1 MTEDNENDNYGDDD
15 SDPEDHQPVIPL
27 MLLEAVAPR
36 APLTKAYQLGADGQ
50 PEKVSGYGGK
60 ERPYKFRIVG
70 EYYEPSLD
78 FVCRLLK
85 RAQTEPYWCVVAAG
99 RADPQRDKNELIRRT
114 VYRQSDGAQPDLVI
128 GARSWLV
135 ADLDGPQLDVDPIDL
150 QALARAARAI
160 LPKELQNAACA
171 IQLSASHGFKPGVH
185 AHLWFRLSRPVYHD
199 DLSAWADAQ
208 EPVQGVDWSLLR
220 PAQIHFVAAP
230 VLLGGLADPCKE
242 RVALVPGDTPVAE
255 LVIPDRAI
263 VAARVRAK
271 HGPVQVDWS
280 DVAARATQTSAYGR
294 KALGDSERHLA
305 SAIKGSGERH
315 SRLLGF
321 GEAMGA
327 LVLGGE
333 ITLDDMLDAARRAS
347 RTCGYLDDYGEGEVE
362 RVVKDGLLRA
372 TPRSAPPREEP
383 APASSAAAAPASSTV
398 TATDPDRRW
407 RYRRELYGPKD
418 RARDR
423 NNQLLELARLP
434 PWETQQGAAP
444 VLTGHGIGY
453 HLSSIIGHGLAP
465 CEIVGVAA
473 STAGAGKTALIAQ
486 LIDGL
491 ITRSAMIMRGAP
503 AADWGNIMTP
513 VLLISEMSEQQLTW
527 RSGARWLSVNSQVFR
542 GGKTY
547 KSRLESDVDRA
558 LVDVAWDRFDNLTD
572 PAHPFGEALG
582 EWAIHLT
589 AREALDAITQD
600 TDLFAAHITAAIQ
613 ELTTVLSQSRG
624 GIGLPGIV
632 QPVVVLDP
640 IQRSQ
645 QGDLTD
651 VEALNKL
658 ARVLRECAIREGWII
673 IITSDTNKAT
683 AIGQARRESTASEEA
698 AAAFRGSYGLIH
710 ELTCAWYLRRPP
722 TVRDLKTTIEGTVQY
737 DVEIVL
743 AKNRWGKMPLGTP
756 DDPWPRFYWRP
767 EFLQFIPMSADEAK
781 ASAWADKEANDK
793 AKKSKH
799 AAHEEE
805 DEAPAEAVNGESGNS
820 PPTSNNPIAARAAG
834 DETA

>member
-1 MTEDNENDNYGDDD
+1 MVDENDDYGYDEDF
-15 SDPEDHQPVIPL
+15 DPDDHQPVIPL
-27 MLLEAVAPR
+27 MLLEAVAPK

-70 EYYEPSLD
+70 EYFEPDLD
-78 FVCRLLK
+78 FICRLLK

-99 RADPQRDKNELIRRT
+99 RADPQRDKHELIRRT
-114 VYRQSDGAQPDLVI
+114 VYTQSDGAQPDLVI

-135 ADLDGPQLDVDPIDL
+135 ADLDGPQLDVDPLDL
-150 QALARAARAI
+150 QAVARAARAI
-160 LPKELQNAACA
+160 LPKELQNAACV

-185 AHLWFRLSRPVYHD
+185 AHLWFGLSHSVYHD

-220 PAQIHFVAAP
+220 PAQIHFTSAP
-230 VLLGGLADPCKE
+230 VMLGGLTDPCPE
-242 RVALVPGDTPVAE
+242 RVALVPGSTPVAD
-255 LVIPDRAI
+255 LVIPDRAV

-383 APASSAAAAPASSTV
+383 TQPASTPAAPASPTV
-398 TATDPDRRW
+398 TATDPNRRW
-407 RYRRELYGPKD
+407 RYRRELYGPQD
-418 RARDR
+418 VARDR
-423 NNQLLELARLP
+423 NRRLLELARLP
-434 PWETQQGAAP
+434 PWEVPQGGAP
-444 VLTGHGIGY
+444 VPTGHGLGY

-473 STAGAGKTALIAQ
+473 STAGAGKTALVAQ
-486 LIDGL
+486 LVDGL

-503 AADWGNIMTP
+503 AADWGTTMTP

-542 GGKTY
+542 GGETY
-547 KSRLESDVDRA
+547 KARLETDVERA
-558 LVDVAWDRFDNLTD
+558 EVDTAWDRLSKLID

-600 TDLFAAHITAAIQ
+600 TDLFAAHLTAAMQ

-658 ARVLRECAIREGWII
+658 ARVLRECALREGWIVI
-673 IITSDTNKAT
+673 LTSDTNKAT
-683 AIGQARRESTASEEA
+683 AIGQARREATASEEA

-710 ELTCAWYLRRPP
+710 ELTAAWYLRRPP
-722 TVRDLKTTIEGTVQY
+722 TARDLKTTIEGTVQY
-737 DVEIVL
+737 EVEIVL

-767 EFLQFIPMSADEAK
+767 EFLQFIPMTAGDAVV
-781 ASAWADKEANDK
+781 AAWADVEANDK
-793 AKKSKH
+793 AKKRKNATH
-799 AAHEEE
+799 AEEN
-805 DEAPAEAVNGESGNS
+805 EAPAEAVNGGNED
-820 PPTSNNPIAARAAG
+820 PPQAGNNPIATRAAG
-834 DETA
+834 GETP